1 MCKFKDQDLF
11 LATKS
16 SILASTLESYLEV
29 GLKLSIK
36 VIELKS
42 FSQKSS
48 GRDLFDSVWK
58 IMHGTEIT
66 SNLLEAMVHG
76 GAYLSGGFI
85 NDRIVGAAFAFPATN
100 GGLHLHS
107 HMTAVLPEF
116 RDQGVGYALKIDQW
130 SWAKNKNYSH
140 LSWTFDPLVRR
151 NAKLNIAKLGVDIS
165 AYHPN
170 FYGDMPDA
178 LNAGDESDRLMVFW
192 STDKDAPRAR
202 ALITNPEPGDILIEI
217 PEDIVAI
224 RSKNQS
230 ESMKWRRQVREQF
243 LAAFEKNGKVV
254 GFSANNE
261 YVVRI

>member
-1 MCKFKDQDLF
+1 MNNSIQVRKLDNLQDQDS
-11 LATKS
+11 ARK
-16 SILASTLESYLEV
+16 I
-29 GLKLSIK
+29 
-36 VIELKS
+36 
-42 FSQKSS
+42 
-48 GRDLFDSVWK
+48 FDITWSLDA
-58 IMHGTEIT
+58 GTEIT
-66 SNLLEAMVHG
+66 PNLLQAMVHSG
-76 GAYLSGGFI
+76 SYLSGAFI
-85 NDRIVGAAFAFPATN
+85 DTQIVGTAFAFLATN

-116 RDQGVGYALKIDQW
+116 RDKGVGYALKIDQW
-130 SWAKNKNYSH
+130 NWAKEQKYSQ

-178 LNAGDESDRLMVFW
+178 LNAGDESDRLMVSW
-192 STDKDAPRAR
+192 STNKDAPKAR
-202 ALITNPEPGDILIEI
+202 ELITNPESSDILIEI

-243 LAAFEKNGKVV
+243 LAAFEKNGKVI

>member
-1 MCKFKDQDLF
+1 MSKRLKILELSLHAEQS
-11 LATKS
+11 LA
-16 SILASTLESYLEV
+16 
-29 GLKLSIK
+29 
-36 VIELKS
+36 
-42 FSQKSS
+42 
-48 GRDLFDSVWK
+48 RDIFDSTWA
-58 IMHGTEIT
+58 MDSGTEIT
-66 SNLLEAMVHG
+66 PNLLQAMVHSG
-76 GAYLSGGFI
+76 SYLSGAFI
-85 NDRIVGAAFAFPATN
+85 DDKIVGAAFAFPATN

-107 HMTAVLPEF
+107 HMTAVLREF
-116 RDQGVGYALKIDQW
+116 RDKGVGYALKIDQW
-130 SWAKNKNYSH
+130 NWAKEKHYSY

-165 AYHPN
+165 AYFPN

-178 LNAGDESDRLMVFW
+178 LNAGDESDRLMVSW
-192 STDKDAPRAR
+192 STDTDAPKAR
-202 ALITNPEPGDILIEI
+202 ELITNPESGDILIEI

-243 LAAFEKNGKVV
+243 LAAFEKNGTVI

>member
-1 MCKFKDQDLF
+1 MSNSIQVRELDNLQDQDF
-11 LATKS
+11 
-16 SILASTLESYLEV
+16 
-29 GLKLSIK
+29 
-36 VIELKS
+36 
-42 FSQKSS
+42 
-48 GRDLFDSVWK
+48 GRKIFDITWS
-58 IMHGTEIT
+58 MDAGTEIT
-66 SNLLEAMVHG
+66 PNLLQAMVHSG
-76 GAYLSGGFI
+76 SYLSGAFI
-85 NDRIVGAAFAFPATN
+85 GNKIVGAAFAFPATN

-116 RDQGVGYALKIDQW
+116 RDKGVGYALKIDQW
-130 SWAKNKNYSH
+130 KWAKKKNYSH

-165 AYHPN
+165 AYFPN

-178 LNAGDESDRLMVFW
+178 LNAGDESDRLMVSW
-192 STDKDAPRAR
+192 RTDIDAPKAR
-202 ALITNPEPGDILIEI
+202 ELITKPETADILIEI

-224 RSKNQS
+224 RSKNQN

-243 LAAFEKNGKVV
+243 LTAFEKNGKVV

>member
-1 MCKFKDQDLF
+1 MSNSIQVRELDNLQDQDF
-11 LATKS
+11 
-16 SILASTLESYLEV
+16 
-29 GLKLSIK
+29 
-36 VIELKS
+36 
-42 FSQKSS
+42 
-48 GRDLFDSVWK
+48 GRKIFDITWS
-58 IMHGTEIT
+58 MDAGTEIT
-66 SNLLEAMVHG
+66 PNLLQAMVHSG
-76 GAYLSGGFI
+76 SYLSGAFI
-85 NDRIVGAAFAFPATN
+85 DNKIVGAAFAFPATN

-116 RDQGVGYALKIDQW
+116 RDKGVGYALKIDQW
-130 SWAKNKNYSH
+130 NWAKEQKYSQ

-178 LNAGDESDRLMVFW
+178 LNAGDESDRLMVSW
-192 STDKDAPRAR
+192 STNKDAPKAR
-202 ALITNPEPGDILIEI
+202 ELITNPESSDILIEI
-217 PEDIVAI
+217 PEDIVEI

-243 LAAFEKNGKVV
+243 MAAFEKNGKVI

>member
-1 MCKFKDQDLF
+1 MLENIAVQELTNFQDQD
-11 LATKS
+11 
-16 SILASTLESYLEV
+16 
-29 GLKLSIK
+29 
-36 VIELKS
+36 
-42 FSQKSS
+42 S
-48 GRDLFDSVWK
+48 GRKIFDITWS
-58 IMHGTEIT
+58 MDAGTEIT
-66 SNLLEAMVHG
+66 PNLLQAMVYSG
-76 GAYLSGGFI
+76 SYLSGAFI
-85 NDRIVGAAFAFPATN
+85 DNKIVGAAFAFPATN
-100 GGLHLHS
+100 DGLHLHS

-116 RDQGVGYALKIDQW
+116 RDKGVGYTLKIDQW
-130 SWAKNKNYSH
+130 NWAKRKKYSH

-178 LNAGDESDRLMVFW
+178 LNAGDESDRLMVSW
-192 STDKDAPRAR
+192 RTDVDAPRAR
-202 ALITNPEPGDILIEI
+202 ELIIKPETVDILIEI

-243 LAAFEKNGKVV
+243 MAAFEKNGKVI

>member
-1 MCKFKDQDLF
+1 MSNSIQVRELDNLQDQDF
-11 LATKS
+11 
-16 SILASTLESYLEV
+16 
-29 GLKLSIK
+29 
-36 VIELKS
+36 
-42 FSQKSS
+42 
-48 GRDLFDSVWK
+48 GRNIFDITWS
-58 IMHGTEIT
+58 MDAGTEIT
-66 SNLLEAMVHG
+66 PNLLQAMVHSG
-76 GAYLSGGFI
+76 SYLSGAFI
-85 NDRIVGAAFAFPATN
+85 DNKIVGAAFAFPATN

-116 RDQGVGYALKIDQW
+116 RDKGVGYALKIDQW
-130 SWAKNKNYSH
+130 NWAKKKNYSH

-165 AYHPN
+165 AYFPN

-178 LNAGDESDRLMVFW
+178 LNAGDESDRLMVSW
-192 STDKDAPRAR
+192 RTDIDAPKAR
-202 ALITNPEPGDILIEI
+202 ELITKPETGDILIEI

-243 LAAFEKNGKVV
+243 MAAFEKNGKVV

>member
-1 MCKFKDQDLF
+1 MSNSIQVRELDNLQDQDF
-11 LATKS
+11 
-16 SILASTLESYLEV
+16 
-29 GLKLSIK
+29 
-36 VIELKS
+36 
-42 FSQKSS
+42 
-48 GRDLFDSVWK
+48 GRNIFDITWS
-58 IMHGTEIT
+58 MDAGTEIT
-66 SNLLEAMVHG
+66 PNLLQAMVHSG
-76 GAYLSGGFI
+76 SYLSGAFI
-85 NDRIVGAAFAFPATN
+85 DNKIVGAAFAFPATN

-116 RDQGVGYALKIDQW
+116 RDKGVGYSLKIDQW
-130 SWAKNKNYSH
+130 NWAKKKNYSQ

-178 LNAGDESDRLMVFW
+178 LNAGDESDRLMVSW
-192 STDKDAPRAR
+192 RTDIDSPKAR
-202 ALITNPEPGDILIEI
+202 ELITKPETGDILIEI

-243 LAAFEKNGKVV
+243 LAAFEKNGKVI

>member
-1 MCKFKDQDLF
+1 MSNSIQVRELDNLQDQDF
-11 LATKS
+11 
-16 SILASTLESYLEV
+16 
-29 GLKLSIK
+29 
-36 VIELKS
+36 
-42 FSQKSS
+42 
-48 GRDLFDSVWK
+48 GRNIFDITWS
-58 IMHGTEIT
+58 MDAGTEIT
-66 SNLLEAMVHG
+66 PNLLQAMVHSG
-76 GAYLSGGFI
+76 SYLSGAFI
-85 NDRIVGAAFAFPATN
+85 DNKIVGAAFAFPATN

-116 RDQGVGYALKIDQW
+116 RDKGVGYALKIDQW
-130 SWAKNKNYSH
+130 NWAKKKNYSH

-178 LNAGDESDRLMVFW
+178 LNAGDESDRLMVSW
-192 STDKDAPRAR
+192 RTDIDAPKAR
-202 ALITNPEPGDILIEI
+202 ELITKPETGDILIEI

-243 LAAFEKNGKVV
+243 LAAFEKNGKVI